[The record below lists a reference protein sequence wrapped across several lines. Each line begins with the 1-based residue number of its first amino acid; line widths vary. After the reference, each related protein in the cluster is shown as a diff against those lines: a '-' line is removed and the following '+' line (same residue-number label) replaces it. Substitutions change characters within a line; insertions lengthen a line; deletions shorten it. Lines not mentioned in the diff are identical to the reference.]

1 MTHPASAQTPQPDYV
16 LDQLDLDLRADLVAA
31 DLLSRMLPLDKLI
44 MNPTGPDARAYS
56 KDHNPL
62 TSWLIDGSV
71 APYWRLDTPREGIYD
86 QLPPYLFH
94 APGPGDAR
102 TMREAFDVDS
112 ILESVQRTHEIERE
126 ARQFF
131 LPFDT
136 ELNYLRVLRAL
147 RDQQHDRLE
156 HADTL
161 VDQFAVAWP
170 IINSLD
176 PLHRG
181 LFVQLLPLIHQLRS
195 NLSWVSQLMSM
206 LFVVPMYLESS
217 RHLNRPAVADD
228 VASLDG
234 CRLGIDAIMG
244 NTFDDGRNGIRL
256 TIGPVPDDRV
266 AEFLPHTTTI
276 RLIDDL
282 LAYFLPAGNDI
293 VRVVLTERAD
303 TPSASHVD
311 YLGFNSYL

>member
-1 MTHPASAQTPQPDYV
+1 MTPPASAQTQQPEYV

-44 MNPTGPDARAYS
+44 LNPTGPDARAYS

-62 TSWLIDGSV
+62 TSWLIDGST

-94 APGPGDAR
+94 APGAGEAGPTRD
-102 TMREAFDVDS
+102 AFDVDS
-112 ILESVQRTHEIERE
+112 ILDSVQRTHEIERE

-147 RDQQHDRLE
+147 RDQQNDRLE
-156 HADTL
+156 NADTL
-161 VDQFAVAWP
+161 IDQFAVGWP
-170 IINSLD
+170 ILTRLD

-195 NLSWVSQLMSM
+195 NLNWVSRLLGM
-206 LFVVPMYLESS
+206 LFVVPMRLESG
-217 RHLNRPAVADD
+217 RHLNRPAVTDD
-228 VASLDG
+228 RSSLDG

-244 NTFDDGRNGIRL
+244 NSFDDGRNGIRL
-256 TIGPVPDDRV
+256 IIGPVPDNRV
-266 AEFLPHTTTI
+266 ADFLPHTDTMQ
-276 RLIDDL
+276 LIDEL
-282 LAYFLPAGNDI
+282 LAYFLPAANE
-293 VRVVLTERAD
+293 VSRVVLTERPASP
-303 TPSASHVD
+303 TPDHID

>member
-1 MTHPASAQTPQPDYV
+1 MIQPASSQTPQPDYV

-44 MNPTGPDARAYS
+44 MNPTGPDARSYS

-71 APYWRLDTPREGIYD
+71 APYWRLDTPREGLYD

-94 APGPGDAR
+94 APGPGDAGS
-102 TMREAFDVDS
+102 MRETFDVDS
-112 ILESVQRTHEIERE
+112 ILESVQRTHKIERE

-147 RDQQHDRLE
+147 RDQQNDRLE
-156 HADTL
+156 NADTL
-161 VDQFAVAWP
+161 IDQFAVGWP
-170 IINSLD
+170 ILNRLD

-195 NLSWVSQLMSM
+195 NLNWVGRLLSM
-206 LFVVPMYLESS
+206 LFAVPMRLDSG
-217 RHLNRPAVADD
+217 RHLNRPAVTDN
-228 VASLDG
+228 VSSLDG

-244 NTFDDGRNGIRL
+244 NSFDDGRNGIRL
-256 TIGPVPDDRV
+256 TIGPVPDERV
-266 AEFLPHTTTI
+266 ADFLPHTDTMQ
-276 RLIDDL
+276 LIDEL
-282 LAYFLPAGNDI
+282 LAYFLPATNEI
-293 VRVVLTERAD
+293 SRVVLTERPTNPA
-303 TPSASHVD
+303 PNRVD
-311 YLGFNSYL
+311 FLGFNSYL